1 MESKTHTCLRAAF
14 ASAASVDSITG
25 TEVGVE
31 AGREPDRRLGVDV
44 RDNSSGKTLEAE
56 LYQEQHFGI
65 HADCTEF
72 SVPNSQHPT
81 EVR

>member
-1 MESKTHTCLRAAF
+1 MKSRTHTCLRAAF

-44 RDNSSGKTLEAE
+44 RDSSSGKMLEAE
-56 LYQEQHFGI
+56 LYQKRKFGI
-65 HADCTEF
+65 HGDCMEF
-72 SVPNSQHPT
+72 SVLNSHHPT